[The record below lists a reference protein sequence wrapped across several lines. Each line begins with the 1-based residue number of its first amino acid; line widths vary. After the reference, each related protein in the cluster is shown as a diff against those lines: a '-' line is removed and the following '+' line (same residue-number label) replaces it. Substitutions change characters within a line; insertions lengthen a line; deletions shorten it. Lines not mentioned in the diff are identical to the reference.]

1 MCFKILFYIFDKNQ
15 KHKTMAE
22 LDAKTQAVL
31 EAMKK
36 TEKELKTQEIADLA
50 GIEKQEVSKIITK
63 LKKMDLV
70 YSPKR
75 CYYKAK

>member
-1 MCFKILFYIFDKNQ
+1 MAQLDDKS
-15 KHKTMAE
+15 KKV
-22 LDAKTQAVL
+22 LDA
-31 EAMKK
+31 MKQ
-36 TEKELKTQEIADLA
+36 TGKELKTQEIAELA

-63 LKKMDLV
+63 LKKMELV

>member
-1 MCFKILFYIFDKNQ
+1 MAQLDDKAQ
-15 KHKTMAE
+15 K
-22 LDAKTQAVL
+22 VL
-31 EAMKK
+31 EAMKQ
-36 TEKELKTQEIADLA
+36 TDKELKTQEIAELA
-50 GIEKQEVSKIITK
+50 GLEKQEVSKIITK

>member
-1 MCFKILFYIFDKNQ
+1 
-15 KHKTMAE
+15 MAE
-22 LDAKTQAVL
+22 LDNKAQVVL

-36 TEKELKTQEIADLA
+36 SGKELKTGEIAEIA
-50 GIEKQEVSKIITK
+50 GLEKQEVSKIITK
-63 LKKMDLV
+63 LKKLDLV